1 MKSSPQCR
9 RKTHTPSRRRPPR
22 PASASHLSAWLWKA
36 PRRRAGS
43 AATGEK
49 LLFHAARSVIFERID
64 PLSSDA
70 RALETRFHVAC
81 AIAREAGE
89 IAKRRF
95 LDRGSFTVGF
105 KGPQDYLTEVDGE
118 VERLIATRL
127 HRLFPEDGFIGE
139 EGEGRTGDAGAPVWV
154 VDPIDG
160 TANFARGAPHFCV
173 SIAAVVGR
181 EVEIGVIY
189 DPMMD
194 ELFAARRGAGA
205 TLNAVEMRASG
216 TKDLKAATV
225 EIGWNMRYGADKFI
239 GLISRIVAAGSGVVR
254 SGSGALGL
262 AYVAAGRRD
271 GYAENHMNAWTAWP
285 RSPWSARP
293 AAMSA
298 ISSPAKDWTRAARSS
313 PARRA

>member
-1 MKSSPQCR
+1 
-9 RKTHTPSRRRPPR
+9 
-22 PASASHLSAWLWKA
+22 
-36 PRRRAGS
+36 
-43 AATGEK
+43 
-49 LLFHAARSVIFERID
+49 
-64 PLSSDA
+64 LSSDA

-127 HRLFPEDGFIGE
+127 HRLFPEDAFIGE
-139 EGEGRTGDAGAPVWV
+139 EGEGRRGAEGAPIWV

-173 SIAAVVGR
+173 SIASVVGR
-181 EVEIGVIY
+181 EIEIGVIY

-205 TLNAVEMRASG
+205 TLNTVEIRASG
-216 TKDLKAATV
+216 TTDLKAATIEV
-225 EIGWNMRYGADKFI
+225 GWNMRYGADKFI
-239 GLISRIVAAGSGVVR
+239 GLIARIVAAGSGVVR

-271 GYAENHMNAWTAWP
+271 GYAENHMNAWDCL
-285 RSPWSARP
+285 
-293 AAMSA
+293 AAIALVREAGGYVSDFLA
-298 ISSPAKDWTRAARSS
+298 GEGLDQGGPILACAPGVKQALLAVAEIEGLN
-313 PARRA
+313 P